1 MEFAESI
8 GLAASYL
15 VWLLFGVALVG
26 PTVAAG
32 FDASLIGY
40 ALLSLTIVRMVP
52 VALALVGAPLR
63 PDTVALIGWFG
74 PRGLASVVFLLV
86 AFDDLGPTHAATE
99 TLLRVVTWT
108 VLLSVFLHG
117 LSAGPVGAWY
127 GRRMAQR
134 RLATWE
140 LGEAD
145 EPHLR
150 HRPKTPAAAGA
161 PGIRRHSTAVRTR
174 PHPIRSCRGDPPGR
188 SLTPRR

>member
-1 MEFAESI
+1 
-8 GLAASYL
+8 
-15 VWLLFGVALVG
+15 
-26 PTVAAG
+26 
-32 FDASLIGY
+32 
-40 ALLSLTIVRMVP
+40 MVP

-127 GRRMAQR
+127 GRRIAR
-134 RLATWE
+134 AGAGSWE
-140 LGEAD
+140 LGGAA
-145 EPHLR
+145 EPR
-150 HRPKTPAAAGA
+150 
-161 PGIRRHSTAVRTR
+161 ISRRHSWAR
-174 PHPIRSCRGDPPGR
+174 PATQGD
-188 SLTPRR
+188 